1 MKRDLVHLLAAVSP
15 KNAGIALRSG
25 VFALMAF
32 MTIPAAAS
40 TAQFKPEQT
49 YSVGNPA
56 WVVVG
61 DFNNDGKRD
70 MVVINKGDPTAN
82 DPGGVSIFFGN
93 GDGTFQSA
101 KNVAIGKNCTN
112 AVAGDFNGDGNMD
125 LALLRPGDPNVSD
138 DGDVTIFLGNGDGT
152 FHQGQ
157 VLTPGKNPSS
167 VNSSIIALDLN
178 GDQRLDLVVANAG
191 GFSVVLGNGD
201 GTFQSPV
208 AYNVASPPSSVLA
221 VDLAGN
227 GEKDLAVF
235 RFGVDLWLGNGD
247 GTFRQGPSV
256 VGTGGPNG
264 VTAGDFNGDKKDDLV
279 VKPFVLCLFPPC
291 SPVYPV
297 LRLGNGNGTFQTA
310 ISIGQPV
317 QAVGDFDG
325 DGKLDLAGLVSDGSV
340 QLLPGN
346 GDGTFQ
352 PPIAFAINSN
362 ERLSQALDVNGDGA
376 PDMVLIGQ
384 SSIGLLVNVGTDFSI
399 SAAKLTPSTLSPGQ
413 SATSI
418 VTLKLFSNFNN
429 PTVLTCS
436 VQPATAGGATCSLDK
451 HSVTFDGS
459 GNATAT
465 LTVNAGSSAAA
476 LASPV
481 YFRSFRGLALWLPLT
496 GFAFLGTGLSIGFS
510 KKRRVLMFLAAAII
524 SCGLIAS
531 VGCGGGGAGGPKA
544 TAYTV
549 TITGNSGATQHSTTL
564 TVLVQ

>member
-40 TAQFKPEQT
+40 TVQFKPEQT

-112 AVAGDFNGDGNMD
+112 AMAGDFNSDGNMD
-125 LALLRPGDPNVSD
+125 LALLRPGDPNVND

-167 VNSSIIALDLN
+167 LNSSIIALDLN
-178 GDQRLDLVVANAG
+178 GDQRLDLIVANSG
-191 GFSVVLGNGD
+191 DKSFSVLLGNGD
-201 GTFQSPV
+201 GTFQPPV
-208 AYNVASPPSSVLA
+208 AYAMNTQPLSVFPA
-221 VDLAGN
+221 DLTGN
-227 GEKDLAVF
+227 GRKDLAVF
-235 RFGVDLWLGNGD
+235 GGYVVSYWYGNGD
-247 GTFRQGPSV
+247 GTFRSGSPS
-256 VGTGGPNG
+256 PLRNG
-264 VTAGDFNGDKKDDLV
+264 ILVGDFNGDGIDDLV
-279 VKPFVLCLFPPC
+279 GRPFALCFYNC
-291 SPVYPV
+291 KPVYP
-297 LRLGNGNGTFQTA
+297 LLWLSGTSQPPTQ
-310 ISIGQPV
+310 IGQEV
-317 QAVGDFDG
+317 VAAGDFDG
-325 DGKLDLAGLVSDGSV
+325 DGKLDLVGVGTILT
-340 QLLPGN
+340 GN

-352 PPIAFAINSN
+352 PQISLPVSGSDA
-362 ERLSQALDVNGDGA
+362 QVLDVNGDGA
-376 PDMVLIGQ
+376 PDLVLIQ
-384 SSIGLLVNVGTDFSI
+384 QNAIDLLVNTGTDFSI
-399 SAAKLTPSTLSPGQ
+399 SATALSPSTLSAGQ
-413 SATSI
+413 SAGST
-418 VTLKLFSNFNN
+418 VTLKLLSNFNN
-429 PTVLTCS
+429 PVALTCS
-436 VQPATAGGATCSLDK
+436 MEPATTGGATCSLDTN
-451 HSVTFDGS
+451 SVTFDGS

-531 VGCGGGGAGGPKA
+531 VGCGGGGTGGPKA